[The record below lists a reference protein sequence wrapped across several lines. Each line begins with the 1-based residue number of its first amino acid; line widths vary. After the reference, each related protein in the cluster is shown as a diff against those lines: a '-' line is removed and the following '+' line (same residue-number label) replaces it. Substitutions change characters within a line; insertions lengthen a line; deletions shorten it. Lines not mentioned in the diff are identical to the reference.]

1 MKRAMVVEFSVKV
14 HTCRLLQDYGPGT
27 LEEQILP
34 NNRYI
39 CVRNPRRDEDEPK
52 SWLEEVT
59 KAPEYYR
66 MRPNCKC
73 RKWITF
79 REAID
84 LCDSGHALWAYKTKS
99 SEVLRCEPDPP
110 RRNALGTP
118 LRGAL
123 GHIWRPVVVGRV
135 PRIDLITKAD
145 IERAYINAVG
155 ASIKKIEMIHE
166 MHMEARAL
174 LFYGLTVED
183 GQVIENKDGAPHLV
197 GNQRKV
203 GSRAYGAPE
212 SINDPMEGRCLF
224 SFTADERTAGGHQ
237 NSA

>member
-1 MKRAMVVEFSVKV
+1 VKRQPVVEFSVKV

-27 LEEQILP
+27 LEEGLIP

-39 CVRNPRRDEDEPK
+39 CVRNLRRDEGEAKPY
-52 SWLEEVT
+52 LEEVS
-59 KAPEYYR
+59 KEPEYYQ

-84 LCDSGHALWAYKTKS
+84 LCDSGHALWAFKTKNH
-99 SEVLRCEPDPP
+99 EVERCEPDPP
-110 RRNALGTP
+110 RRNSLGMP
-118 LRGAL
+118 IRGAL
-123 GHIWRPVVVGRV
+123 GHIWRPVVVGKV

-145 IERAYINAVG
+145 IERAYVDLTG
-155 ASIKKIEMIHE
+155 TSIKKIEMIHE

-174 LFYGLTVED
+174 LFYGLRLED
-183 GQVIENKDGAPHLV
+183 GEIVDNKDGVPHLA

-203 GSRAYGAPE
+203 GVPIQGVPDA
-212 SINDPMEGRCLF
+212 INDPQEGRCLF
-224 SFTADERTAGGHQ
+224 PFSPDERTKY
-237 NSA
+237 

>member
-1 MKRAMVVEFSVKV
+1 MKRDPVIEYSVKV

-34 NNRYI
+34 SNRYI
-39 CVRNPRRDEDEPK
+39 CVRNPRADEGAPK
-52 SWLEEVT
+52 SWLEQVT
-59 KAPEYYR
+59 KEPEYYR
-66 MRPNCKC
+66 MRPDGNCKC

-84 LCDSGHALWAYKTKS
+84 LCDSGHALWAFKKKDGK
-99 SEVLRCEPDPP
+99 VLRCEPDPP
-110 RRNALGTP
+110 RRNALGP

-145 IERAYINAVG
+145 IERAYVNKVPS
-155 ASIKKIEMIHE
+155 SIKKIEMIHE

-174 LFYGLTVED
+174 MFYGLTIED
-183 GQVIENKDGAPHLV
+183 GQVIENKDGVPHLV

-212 SINDPMEGRCLF
+212 FIDDPMAGRCLF
-224 SFTADERTAGGHQ
+224 QFTADERTAGGHQ
-237 NSA
+237 N